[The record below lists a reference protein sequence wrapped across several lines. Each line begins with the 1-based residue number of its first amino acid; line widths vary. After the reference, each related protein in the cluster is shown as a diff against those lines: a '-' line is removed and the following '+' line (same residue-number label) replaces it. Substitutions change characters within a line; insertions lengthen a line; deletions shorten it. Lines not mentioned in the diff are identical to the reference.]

1 MQHLTPEYFG
11 WALVAEALARRIV
24 IPLQQPRKPLVR
36 HLSQV
41 RLPGQHATQP
51 TDPILHAPLLPRRVR
66 VAEER
71 FDPQGVQFMMP
82 HELRP
87 VVERHRLPE
96 LRRQRPQE
104 ARHGLHDRPCFL
116 RRQPDGHHQ
125 ARVPLVQHQR
135 HRPRPPKLHQV
146 SLPVAEGLPVCNSG
160 RALGERVT
168 LEDEGDRTAPLA
180 HTPAAFPLR
189 LRQILPP
196 AVVFVPRFLGVDE
209 PVDALVGDDRS
220 ARPPRQMPAYLLRRP
235 PPTEAFEDAGTQ
247 SRIPLQPGTGPAT
260 RAGLLL
266 RVRRPVAHGA

>member
-1 MQHLTPEYFG
+1 MG
-11 WALVAEALARRIV
+11 LVAEALARRIV

-104 ARHGLHDRPCFL
+104 A
-116 RRQPDGHHQ
+116 
-125 ARVPLVQHQR
+125 AM
-135 HRPRPPKLHQV
+135 
-146 SLPVAEGLPVCNSG
+146 
-160 RALGERVT
+160 
-168 LEDEGDRTAPLA
+168 
-180 HTPAAFPLR
+180 AF
-189 LRQILPP
+189 
-196 AVVFVPRFLGVDE
+196 
-209 PVDALVGDDRS
+209 
-220 ARPPRQMPAYLLRRP
+220 
-235 PPTEAFEDAGTQ
+235 T
-247 SRIPLQPGTGPAT
+247 TGPASFEGSRT
-260 RAGLLL
+260 AIIRRECRSCSTSATAPDLPNCIRSASQWPKVCRSATAGG
-266 RVRRPVAHGA
+266 RSASE